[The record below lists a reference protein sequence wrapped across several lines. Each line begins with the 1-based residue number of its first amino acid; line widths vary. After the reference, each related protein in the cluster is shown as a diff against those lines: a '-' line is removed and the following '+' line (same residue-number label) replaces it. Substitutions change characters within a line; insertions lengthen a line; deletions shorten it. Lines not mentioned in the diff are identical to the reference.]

1 MEKMNND
8 KEMSQL
14 FYNMYINCLKFK
26 NEKEK
31 EYQNYSK
38 KINCQEYYDK
48 FKIFSEKDIDTK

>member
-1 MEKMNND
+1 MEKMNDD